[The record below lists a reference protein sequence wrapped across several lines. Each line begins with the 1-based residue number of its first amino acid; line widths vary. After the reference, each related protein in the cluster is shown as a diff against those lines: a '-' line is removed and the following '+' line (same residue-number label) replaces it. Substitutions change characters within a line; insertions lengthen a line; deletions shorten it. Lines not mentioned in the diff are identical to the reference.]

1 MGGTKLDDVAGATI
15 GAKKIG
21 NGADAPK
28 WFQAGQVQRVV
39 NYCADDVA
47 IERDLADFVDCYG
60 YVVVKGKQLY
70 IKR

>member
-1 MGGTKLDDVAGATI
+1 MPALATDIAIATI

-28 WFQAGQVQRVV
+28 WFQAGRIQQVC

-47 IERDLADFVDCYG
+47 IERDLTDFVDRYG
-60 YVVVKGKQLY
+60 YVIKSGKQLFL
-70 IKR
+70 KK